1 MFVRAWCAL
10 QINNL
15 RIATFKAGGE
25 GGERMA
31 TPGSRLAAVLRAG
44 QAKLAAT
51 GGGLP
56 YAKASWRKTKAELDA
71 LAAKRRKERADELYA
86 QCIREMTEAQ
96 EMYKRSV
103 RPETLAQWEREGRVF
118 PDPVAVA
125 LMVYDCVMN
134 GEEEDALYYIRH
146 NVERSL
152 YPPQTVE
159 EQEREREEELL
170 TRQLQ
175 RQLFPSDDEGEGEED
190 VVILD
195 AWEVKDD
202 DGAPDASLF
211 GGDYDGNDDDDR
223 DSNATVEYGA
233 RSGGDDEEVMEVD
246 EDPDYPRVSLK
257 FTGKRGAPSPE
268 QEDDAAMARRLQAEW
283 NSRGGG
289 RARERP
295 SRMVPSMEGKNSGRV
310 KEERR

>member
-1 MFVRAWCAL
+1 
-10 QINNL
+10 
-15 RIATFKAGGE
+15 
-25 GGERMA
+25 MA

-96 EMYKRSV
+96 EMYKGSV

-152 YPPQTVE
+152 YPPQTLE

-170 TRQLQ
+170 TRELQ
-175 RQLFPSDDEGEGEED
+175 RKLFSSDDEGEGEED

-202 DGAPDASLF
+202 SDAPAPGLF
-211 GGDYDGNDDDDR
+211 GGNYGGEDDDDDDR
-223 DSNATVEYGA
+223 GSNATVEYGA
-233 RSGGDDEEVMEVD
+233 RSGDDEEVMEVD

-257 FTGKRGAPSPE
+257 FTGKRDAPSSE
-268 QEDDAAMARRLQAEW
+268 EDDLAMARRMQAEW

>member
-1 MFVRAWCAL
+1 
-10 QINNL
+10 
-15 RIATFKAGGE
+15 
-25 GGERMA
+25 MA

-44 QAKLAAT
+44 QARLAPTA
-51 GGGLP
+51 GGLP
-56 YAKASWRKTKAELDA
+56 VAKASWRKTQAE
-71 LAAKRRKERADELYA
+71 RRKERADELYA

-125 LMVYDCVMN
+125 LLVYDCAMH

-152 YPPQTVE
+152 YPPRTME
-159 EQEREREEELL
+159 EQEREREEERL

-175 RQLFPSDDEGEGEED
+175 RQLFSSDDEGEGEED
-190 VVILD
+190 VAILD
-195 AWEVKDD
+195 AWEVTDD
-202 DGAPDASLF
+202 DHHHGASLY
-211 GGDYDGNDDDDR
+211 GGDRDDDR

-233 RSGGDDEEVMEVD
+233 WSDNDEVMEVD
-246 EDPDYPRVSLK
+246 KDPTYPKVRLR
-257 FTGKRGAPSPE
+257 FAGKRGAPDAPASE
-268 QEDDAAMARRLQAEW
+268 EDDEAMARRLQVEW

-289 RARERP
+289 RARARP
-295 SRMVPSMEGKNSGRV
+295 SRMVPSMEGKSSGRV
-310 KEERR
+310 KEKRL